1 MQIGD
6 RHIMSGATEA
16 AVMAVRSGCGDAV
29 NDMPP
34 VLISFI
40 FNTYNGGGYPL
51 YHSGNVW
58 EMVTKLQHIR
68 IDILGPYKARLRVWG
83 KDVDR
88 STGPTAV
95 DRVVECQKG

>member
-51 YHSGNVW
+51 YHSGNV
-58 EMVTKLQHIR
+58 
-68 IDILGPYKARLRVWG
+68 
-83 KDVDR
+83 
-88 STGPTAV
+88 
-95 DRVVECQKG
+95 